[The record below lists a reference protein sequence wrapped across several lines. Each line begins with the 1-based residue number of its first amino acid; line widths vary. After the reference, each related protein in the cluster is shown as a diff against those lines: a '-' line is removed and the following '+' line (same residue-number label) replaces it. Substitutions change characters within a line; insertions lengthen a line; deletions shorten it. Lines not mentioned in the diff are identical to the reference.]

1 MDEKV
6 SNKELKEVLKHTQSE
21 KTPGPD
27 ALDKVFLERYW
38 SKIGKTIT
46 DAINIFVEREELDS
60 FLDTGIIK
68 VIRKGGTSGEEFKNW
83 RPITLLSQVNLL
95 VAVKRLI
102 PTFPILVR

>member
-6 SNKELKEVLKHTQSE
+6 SNKELKEVLKNTQSG

-27 ALDKVFLERYW
+27 ALDKVFLERFW
-38 SKIGKTIT
+38 NKLGNTIT

-68 VIRKGGTSGEEFKNW
+68 VIRKGG
-83 RPITLLSQVNLL
+83 QVARNLKIGAPL
-95 VAVKRLI
+95 
-102 PTFPILVR
+102 PY